1 MHRIIK
7 IQPGETSSTR
17 LTCRR
22 RSRKIHPSLA
32 HRASI
37 LFPMI
42 DLESFL
48 LITIAPNKR
57 VLAPSHWI
65 YVRANRDKE
74 TTPIATSEQVFAPPP
89 TASCLQ
95 RCIEARIMRK
105 KWNEPTE
112 ITFHVITLFCGPH
125 FFHPPLFFLQR
136 AFRVN
141 RASLFSSRFT
151 RLIRSFL
158 SLQFFGA
165 RGNYPFLIIDIFH
178 RDM

>member
-1 MHRIIK
+1 MHRLK
-7 IQPGETSSTR
+7 SSQAKQVHSDLRAT
-17 LTCRR
+17 

-112 ITFHVITLFCGPH
+112 ITFRVITLFCGPH
-125 FFHPPLFFLQR
+125 FFHPPFFSFSALFVSIVLLSFPLVSLVNSFFLIAPILR
-136 AFRVN
+136 R
-141 RASLFSSRFT
+141 T
-151 RLIRSFL
+151 WKL
-158 SLQFFGA
+158 SVFD
-165 RGNYPFLIIDIFH
+165 N
-178 RDM
+178 